1 MAKRAETAN
10 PATSSGDEEGLGLGA
25 PAIHARGEALLVGIR
40 VIPSAPRTEIRGLYG
55 DRLKVSVSAPPEAG
69 KANARLI
76 QALAGWLGLRIDDV
90 RVESGHGG
98 RDKVIAFS
106 GLKEEE
112 LRDKLNSLLR
122 GADPARR
129 TPDGP

>member
-10 PATSSGDEEGLGLGA
+10 RATSSGDEPGLGSRA
-25 PAIHARGEALLVGIR
+25 PAIHARGDALLVAIR
-40 VIPSAPRTEIRGLYG
+40 VIPSAPRTEIRGVYG
-55 DRLKVSVSAPPEAG
+55 DRLKVAVSAAPEAG
-69 KANARLI
+69 KANARLL

-90 RVESGHGG
+90 RLESGHGG
-98 RDKVIAFS
+98 RDKVVAFS

-112 LRDKLNSLLR
+112 LRDKLNCLLR